1 MKPASLVSLL
11 ALLILAGPSWAAD
24 PGKVSGSFS
33 VEGKVYTPRYVYA
46 VPRPSLFDRSK
57 EDIIVLVSV
66 DPIDDMDL
74 TGNLGGHIYP
84 RLSFAIAP
92 NKDTHSVGV
101 FDGRVSASGVAR
113 HLELKALDGQR
124 VAGRIFTDGKVS
136 HMSKEAQFD
145 ITFAASF
152 FRASAAAPS
161 ADAGRTAAAS
171 PQAKTYDAYLRAVK
185 AGSLPELLKV
195 IPDRSAADWT
205 GPSAKD
211 TWTSRTSGAPEK
223 VTYLRVRESGDV
235 AYLEYDSEKV
245 TGTVK
250 MIREKGAWK
259 LAKEDQKYKNN
270 KNSLIDTTE
279 F

>member
-1 MKPASLVSLL
+1 MKPTSFSSLL
-11 ALLILAGPSWAAD
+11 ALLILAGPSRAAD
-24 PGKVSGSFS
+24 PGKVTGSFS
-33 VEGKVYTPRYVYA
+33 LDGKAYTPRYVYA
-46 VPRPSLFDRSK
+46 VPRPSLFDKSK
-57 EDIIVLVSV
+57 EDVIVLVSV
-66 DPIDDMDL
+66 DPIDDMAL
-74 TGNLGGHIYP
+74 TDTLGGHVYP

-92 NKDTHSVGV
+92 NKEIHSVGV

-113 HLELKALDGQR
+113 HLELKTLDGQK

-136 HMSKEAQFD
+136 HLSTKVQFD
-145 ITFAASF
+145 ITFAAPY
-152 FRASAAAPS
+152 FRAPAAVPS
-161 ADAGRTAAAS
+161 ADADRAAAGAS

-185 AGSLPELLKV
+185 AGSLPDLLRV
-195 IPDRSAADWT
+195 IPARSAADWT
-205 GPSAKD
+205 GPDAKD

-250 MIREKGAWK
+250 MIREKGSWK
-259 LAKEDQKYKNN
+259 LAKESQKYK

>member
-1 MKPASLVSLL
+1 MKPTPFASLL
-11 ALLILAGPSWAAD
+11 ALLILAGPSRAAD
-24 PGKVSGSFS
+24 PGKVTGSFS
-33 VEGKVYTPRYVYA
+33 LEGKVYTPRYVYA
-46 VPRPSLFDRSK
+46 VPRPSLFDRSL

-66 DPIDDMDL
+66 DPVDDMDL
-74 TGNLGGHIYP
+74 TDTPGGRVYP

-92 NKDTHSVGV
+92 NKETHSVGV
-101 FDGRVSASGVAR
+101 FDGRVSEGVAVR
-113 HLELKALDGQR
+113 HLELKTLDGQK

-136 HMSKEAQFD
+136 HLSKEAQFD

-152 FRASAAAPS
+152 FRAPAAAPS

-185 AGSLPELLKV
+185 AGSLPDLLKV
-195 IPDRSAADWT
+195 IPARSLADWT
-205 GPSAKD
+205 GPDAKD

-250 MIREKGAWK
+250 MIKEKGTWK
-259 LAKEDQKYKNN
+259 LAKEDQKYK